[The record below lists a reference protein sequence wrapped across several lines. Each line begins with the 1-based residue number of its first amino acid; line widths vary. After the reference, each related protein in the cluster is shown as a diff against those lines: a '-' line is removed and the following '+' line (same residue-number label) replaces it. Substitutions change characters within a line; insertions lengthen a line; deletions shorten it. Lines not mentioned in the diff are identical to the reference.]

1 MGPQDGRATKFH
13 FLSPCGLRCCSFWEY
28 EKHLKVQLDFH
39 VYYCQINAKDKKLPF
54 TKKKLHSCG
63 IIQEPPHFM
72 RTACFGLTYI
82 EGRGRRWGDMQG
94 KARGE
99 TSRSCPRTVMPS

>member
-1 MGPQDGRATKFH
+1 
-13 FLSPCGLRCCSFWEY
+13 
-28 EKHLKVQLDFH
+28 
-39 VYYCQINAKDKKLPF
+39 
-54 TKKKLHSCG
+54 
-63 IIQEPPHFM
+63 M